1 MGFFEKIMCESDMLK
16 LRFPQIVPTVSYII
30 ATWFLLVVRKE
41 CDCVVIVIR
50 KYTKCVRCNTHT
62 KVYKVSK
69 HLLNKAKSTT
79 GGLSCEDVVQF
90 ATRPLS
96 CLSSMWNAILLKENR
111 ADK

>member
-1 MGFFEKIMCESDMLK
+1 MCESDILK
-16 LRFPQIVPTVSYII
+16 LHYTQIILIVSYIS
-30 ATWFLLVVRKE
+30 ATPFLLNVRKE
-41 CDCVVIVIR
+41 CDCVVDVIR
-50 KYTKCVRCNTHT
+50 KYTICVKCNTLM

-69 HLLNKAKSTT
+69 CLLNKAKSTT

-96 CLSSMWNAILLKENR
+96 CLSSMCSAILLKEDR